1 MLSTN
6 ITVCIFAWNEAP
18 RLRRCIENFRDRFP
32 MLVIDNASTDR
43 TCEVAAEEGVPAVTV
58 KNPGFI
64 ETPEV
69 MDVVLAHCNTEYV
82 LISSVSEYVPL
93 TLLRLYADTANRRS
107 YDVVRAY
114 RQSITAGQPI
124 AIGGRPHSGDPGQIR
139 FFRKGSISY
148 KSNHVHGIGTPT
160 VPEERVFSVVNQET
174 HHFFQFRDYD
184 CSRTEQVLCRYDDL
198 LARQRYADGAR
209 FSFLLAFWRACL
221 AFSNNYFRFGAFRFG
236 MLGFIHS
243 YYRFHMEFSVW
254 LRLWEWQHGLTLP
267 DVKQRN
273 DAVRARLEAEDCH
286 RDRNLS
292 HPLNTA

>member
-18 RLRRCIENFRDRFP
+18 RLRRCIDNFRDHVP
-32 MLVIDNASTDR
+32 MLVIDNESTDQTR
-43 TCEVAAEEGVPAVTV
+43 EVAAEERVPVVTV

-69 MDVVLAHCNTEYV
+69 MDVVLAHCSTEYV

-93 TLLRLYADTANRRS
+93 TLLQLYADTANRGS

-124 AIGGRPHSGDPGQIR
+124 AISGRPRSGDPGQIR

-160 VPEERVFSVVNQET
+160 VPDERVLSVVDQQT
-174 HHFFQFRDYD
+174 HHFFQFRDDD

-198 LARQRYADGAR
+198 LARQRHADGSQ

-221 AFSNNYFRFGAFRFG
+221 AFSHCYFRFGGFRFG
-236 MLGFIHS
+236 MLGFLHS

-254 LRLWEWQHGLTLP
+254 LRLWEWENGLTLP
-267 DVKQRN
+267 EVKKRN
-273 DAVRARLEAEDCH
+273 DAVRTSLEAKDHH
-286 RDRNLS
+286 RARKLS
-292 HPLNTA
+292 HPSDTA